1 MLFDDYR
8 SRFGFLTVLD
18 DEDDDEEV
26 DEEKQAENETRPEDF
41 RDQRQRMKFEHCQIR
56 PCTIKTKLNP
66 SMLPGSYCIVK
77 AEVQH
82 RPVSR

>member
-1 MLFDDYR
+1 MF
-8 SRFGFLTVLD
+8 SGAVLD
-18 DEDDDEEV
+18 DEDDDEEG

-66 SMLPGSYCIVK
+66 SMLPGSYCTVK